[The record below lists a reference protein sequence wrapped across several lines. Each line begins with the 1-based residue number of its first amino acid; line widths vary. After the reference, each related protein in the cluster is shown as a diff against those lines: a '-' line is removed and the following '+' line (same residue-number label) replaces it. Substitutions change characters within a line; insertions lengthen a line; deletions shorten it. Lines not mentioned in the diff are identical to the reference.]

1 MEIRHLYSFFA
12 DIYAFF
18 LFRALFLS
26 EIVSFLQYSTMLLTL
41 LHMQQISNCK
51 APFACNNQIIIAFLL
66 QLNTNQQT
74 TVRLQQKTKQ
84 QYVVSHETKH

>member
-1 MEIRHLYSFFA
+1 
-12 DIYAFF
+12 
-18 LFRALFLS
+18 
-26 EIVSFLQYSTMLLTL
+26 MLLTL

-74 TVRLQQKTKQ
+74 TVRLQQNSNTLFRMKPNIKQ
-84 QYVVSHETKH
+84 HRPQAAIKQATLHKPCIYDK